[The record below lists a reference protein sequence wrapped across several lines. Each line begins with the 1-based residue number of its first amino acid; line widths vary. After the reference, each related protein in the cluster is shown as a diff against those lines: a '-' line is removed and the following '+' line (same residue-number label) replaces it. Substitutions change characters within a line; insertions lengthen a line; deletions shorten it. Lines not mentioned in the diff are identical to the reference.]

1 MARDA
6 TDGSGAD
13 DDVCAESGCS
23 GEPAV
28 RLSIPWDADRT
39 VCPACARAAVQQDG
53 VVADPIED
61 RDDAWP

>member
-1 MARDA
+1 ME
-6 TDGSGAD
+6 SNEKSN
-13 DDVCAESGCS
+13 AEPPECEEHDCS
-23 GEPAV
+23 GDAAV

-53 VVADPIED
+53 VVAEPLDG